1 MKFNEDTRVKIPT
14 ILHLMRLGYQY
25 LSLKDQRWDL
35 DTNIFPELFNK
46 AILKIN
52 PGIEPDDVS
61 RLLEDIKLEL
71 DYEDLGRAF
80 FERLTDRSN
89 TKLIDFEN
97 FNNNSFH
104 VVTELTCQNGDE
116 EFRPDITLL
125 INGMPLVFIE
135 VKKPNNREGIL
146 AERDRINK
154 RFQNPR
160 FKRFANITQFMI
172 FSNNMEYDDGDP
184 EPVQGAFYASSSYH
198 KPVFNYFRE
207 EEILNLTALLKPV
220 SDEEELRVL
229 KDNNL
234 EVIRSNPEFQTNKQP
249 ERPTN
254 RICTSLV
261 SLDRLAFILRYAL
274 AYVAETD
281 GLQKHVMRYP
291 QLFATKAIE
300 RKLNEGVKKGI
311 IWHTQGS
318 GKTALTYYNV
328 RFLTDYF
335 QKQQVIPKFY
345 FIVDRLDLL
354 QQSQREF
361 TARGLTVH
369 TINSREAFAKDIK
382 ATQVIH
388 NHSGKPEITV
398 VNIQKFQDDPDVLST
413 KDYDINIQRIFVL
426 DEAHRS
432 YNPKGSFLANLYQSD
447 PNAIK
452 IALTGTPLI
461 VDEDKAKKNPDSKA
475 ISSKQIFG
483 DYIHKY
489 YYNASIADG
498 YTLRLIREEIATN
511 YKLVL
516 QQALKDVEVKMGDID
531 RKQIYAHPS
540 FVEPMLDYIVTD
552 FEKSRGALNDA
563 SIGGMVICDSSEQAK
578 EMFRLFGEK
587 YAEPEPLD
595 ASVKEANQQ
604 AYDLPMVAEHSPEY
618 ETQGEQS
625 NKEPQPKRPKS
636 AKNEVKSAVLIL
648 HDIGTKEE
656 RKKWVED
663 FKAGKIDFLFVYNM
677 LLTGFDAKR
686 LKKLYLGRVIRKH
699 NLLQALTRVNRTYN
713 DFRYGYVVDF
723 ADIRK
728 EFDATN
734 KAYFDELQSELGD
747 EMEHYSNL
755 FKSQEEI
762 AQEIEHI
769 KDVLF
774 RFNTENA
781 EIFADQ
787 VSQIQDRETVLA
799 LKKALENAKSLY
811 NLIRLQGDYELL
823 EQLDFAKLN
832 ILYRETCN
840 HLDMLNLK
848 ESIENGTDTTNLL
861 NVALEDVLF
870 RFIKVGEEELVLADQ
885 LKNTL
890 RQTREALASNFDQ
903 QDPKFV
909 SLREELERLFKK
921 KNLSEVT
928 QDEMVANIDALNKIH
943 DRVKEL
949 NRQNNQLRQKY
960 LGDAKYT
967 RIHKRLQERGD
978 ISENERKI
986 FEALTGVKQD
996 ADEKVLNNSQIL
1008 DNESYFERHMM
1019 PKVINRFMNQQ
1030 NIKLNADASR
1040 FINHLVVAEYLKEFN
1055 TGSRAW

>member
-1 MKFNEDTRVKIPT
+1 MFNEDSRVKIPT

-25 LSLKDQRWDL
+25 LSLKDHSWDL
-35 DTNIFPELFNK
+35 DTNIFPELFKK
-46 AILKIN
+46 AISKIN
-52 PGIEPDDVS
+52 QGIEEDEAR
-61 RLLEDIKLEL
+61 RLLNDVKLLL
-71 DYEDLGRAF
+71 DNEDLGRAF
-80 FERLTDRSN
+80 FERLSERSN
-89 TKLIDFEN
+89 IKLIDFEN

-104 VVTELTCQNGDE
+104 VVTELTCKNGDE

-154 RFQNPR
+154 RFQNSK

-172 FSNNMEYDDGDP
+172 FSNNMEYDEGEP
-184 EPVQGAFYASSSYH
+184 EPIQGAFYASSSYH

-207 EEILNLTALLKPV
+207 EEVLNLTALLKPI
-220 SDEEELRVL
+220 SDEDELRVL

-254 RICTSLV
+254 RICSSLV
-261 SLDRLAFILRYAL
+261 SRDRLAFILRYAL
-274 AYVAETD
+274 TYVSESD
-281 GLQKHVMRYP
+281 GLQKHIMRYP

-300 RKLNEGVKKGI
+300 DKLNTGVKKGI

-318 GKTALTYYNV
+318 GKTALTFYNV

-335 QKQQVIPKFY
+335 QRQQVIPKFY

-354 QQSQREF
+354 QQALREF
-361 TARGLTVH
+361 TARGLTVY
-369 TINSREAFAKDIK
+369 TVNSREEFARDIK

-398 VNIQKFQDDPDVLST
+398 VNIQKFEDDPDVVST
-413 KDYDINIQRIFVL
+413 KDYNVAIQRVYFL
-426 DEAHRS
+426 DEVHRS
-432 YNPKGSFLANLYQSD
+432 YNPKGSFLANLSQSD
-447 PNAIK
+447 SNAIK
-452 IALTGTPLI
+452 IGLTGTPLLG
-461 VDEDKAKKNPDSKA
+461 DDYNSRAL
-475 ISSKQIFG
+475 FG

-498 YTLRLIREEIATN
+498 YTLRLIREEISTQ
-511 YKLVL
+511 YKIEL
-516 QQALKDVEVKMGDID
+516 QKALEEAEVKMGDVD
-531 RKQIYAHPS
+531 RKKIYAHPS
-540 FVEPMLDYIVTD
+540 FVEPMLTYIVTD
-552 FEKSRGALNDA
+552 FEKSRSALNDA
-563 SIGGMVICDSSEQAK
+563 TIGGMVICDSSDQAK
-578 EMFRLFGEK
+578 QMFEIFNAVYAQTPVLPQSVNTPLEV
-587 YAEPEPLD
+587 AEPAPTAYVE
-595 ASVKEANQQ
+595 SVKQ
-604 AYDLPMVAEHSPEY
+604 AQKV
-618 ETQGEQS
+618 
-625 NKEPQPKRPKS
+625 
-636 AKNEVKSAVLIL
+636 KNAALIL
-648 HDIGTKEE
+648 HDIGSKEE
-656 RKKWVED
+656 RKNWVED

-699 NLLQALTRVNRTYN
+699 NLLQALTRVNRTYK

-723 ADIRK
+723 ADISK

-747 EMEHYSNL
+747 EMEHYSQL

-762 AQEIEHI
+762 KQEIEHI

-774 RFNTENA
+774 RFDTDNMEEFCNQ
-781 EIFADQ
+781 I
-787 VSQIQDRETVLA
+787 SQIQDRDTVLA
-799 LKKALENAKSLY
+799 LKKALADARSLY
-811 NLIRLQGDYELL
+811 NLIRLQGDYESLA
-823 EQLDFAKLN
+823 ELDFAKLN
-832 ILYRETCN
+832 VLFRVTSDR
-840 HLDMLNLK
+840 LDMLNLAN
-848 ESIENGTDTTNLL
+848 SIQDGADIGNLL
-861 NVALEDVLF
+861 NRALEDVIF
-870 RFIKVGEEELVLADQ
+870 TFTKIGEEELVLADK

-903 QDPKFV
+903 QDPQFV
-909 SLREELERLFKK
+909 SLKEELERLFKK

-928 QDEMVANIDALNKIH
+928 QNEMNANIDALNKIH

-967 RIHKRLQERGD
+967 RIHKRLQERQQSQSD
-978 ISENERKI
+978 ISESERKI
-986 FEALTGVKQD
+986 FEALAGVKQD
-996 ADEKVLNNSQIL
+996 ADEQVLNNSQVL
-1008 DNESYFERHMM
+1008 DNESYFERQMM
-1019 PKVINRFMNQQ
+1019 PLVIGRFMKEQ

-1040 FINHLVVAEYLKEFN
+1040 YINHLVVAEYLKEFN
-1055 TGSRAW
+1055 TGSQAW